1 MQIVQKLEY
10 VVRLSLHRFMS
21 MYLLYWIERLG
32 NVL

>member
-10 VVRLSLHRFMS
+10 VVRLSLHRFMY
-21 MYLLYWIERLG
+21 MYLMYWIERLG